1 MTNKGVISK
10 IYKQLEMLNINKTNN
25 PTEKWAENLDIF
37 PKKTYS
43 GQRHMKSHLTLLIVR
58 EIQIKTTKRY
68 HLSPARM
75 AIIKKF
81 TNNKCWRECDRREP
95 SYIAGGNIS

>member
-1 MTNKGVISK
+1 
-10 IYKQLEMLNINKTNN
+10 MLNINKTNN

-58 EIQIKTTKRY
+58 EIQIKIIVRY
-68 HLSPARM
+68 YLTLVRV
-75 AIIKKF
+75 AIIKMF
-81 TNNKCWRECDRREP
+81 INNKC
-95 SYIAGGNIS
+95 